1 MLVQGDSLTAERSL
15 VIGKL
20 LFINFTVHCTE
31 SMLVNVLVN
40 VKNIKLIWA

>member
-20 LFINFTVHCTE
+20 LFISVTVPCTQ
-31 SMLVNVLVN
+31 NPC
-40 VKNIKLIWA
+40 